1 MNYLQT
7 RDNFS
12 NKIAIHIYKELR
24 QVPNLPLKLKK
35 KNREKSKV
43 T

>member
-12 NKIAIHIYKELR
+12 NKIAIHICKELR

-35 KNREKSKV
+35 KIERKV
-43 T
+43 K